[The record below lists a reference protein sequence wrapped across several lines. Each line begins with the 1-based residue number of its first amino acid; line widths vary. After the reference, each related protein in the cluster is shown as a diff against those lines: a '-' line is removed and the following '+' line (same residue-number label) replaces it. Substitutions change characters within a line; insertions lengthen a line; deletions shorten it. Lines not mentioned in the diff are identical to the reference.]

1 MYPRSE
7 LKKFYVYCANKLVA
21 VVHALTDRGAIAQA
35 SDLTGH
41 SAATLVAQTTI
52 RG

>member
-1 MYPRSE
+1 MFPRDH
-7 LKKFYVYCANKLVA
+7 LKRWYVYAADKLVA
-21 VVHALTDRGAIAQA
+21 TVLALTDRGAIAQA